1 MRGMEYMPALE
12 EAEGQSLRDEPL
24 RRVTEG
30 KFPVKVPL
38 REDKTGAH
46 DVIGPRPLPRHFALY
61 FFPRRYSRTLR
72 QTNGT
77 ARTKASIRI
86 RLIRI
91 RFADRPTLLASSPRG
106 FGLGTLP
113 GIGSPKPKKTETPS
127 E

>member
-1 MRGMEYMPALE
+1 V
-12 EAEGQSLRDEPL
+12 LR
-24 RRVTEG
+24 EG

-46 DVIGPRPLPRHFALY
+46 DVIGPRPLPRPFALH

-77 ARTKASIRI
+77 ARSKASIRI

-91 RFADRPTLLASSPRG
+91 RFADRPTLLTSLLTQRVWVGYVARDW
-106 FGLGTLP
+106 LP
-113 GIGSPKPKKTETPS
+113 
-127 E
+127 